1 MAVVTVEGKKDPIKL
16 AIGMFGIAPDL
27 LNTPVDEAI
36 VAQFSAMV
44 DTDKPFATAATLIA
58 AAAAL
63 PLATDPLVAL
73 VGGMQQLSHDV
84 FAL

>member
-36 VAQFSAMV
+36 VAQSSAMV

-58 AAAAL
+58 AAAL
-63 PLATDPLVAL
+63 PLATDPLAAL

>member
-36 VAQFSAMV
+36 VAQSSAMV
-44 DTDKPFATAATLIA
+44 GTDKPFATTATLIT
-58 AAAAL
+58 AAL

>member
-44 DTDKPFATAATLIA
+44 GTDKPFATAATLIA
-58 AAAAL
+58 AAAL
-63 PLATDPLVAL
+63 PVATDPLVAL